1 MDAWIY
7 DYNSTN
13 TRLCSRC
20 SGTKHIYIPEL
31 NCTIKTFGVG
41 QEYVTGDYGI
51 GNRITTER
59 GFIFRE
65 CDDVIEVKNIRKIH
79 MDKELVKNFITLY
92 EKRELIQGAIDE
104 LVDIFQNI

>member
-1 MDAWIY
+1 MDAWMY

-13 TRLCSRC
+13 TRLCSGS

-31 NCTIKTFGVG
+31 NCTIKTSAFG
-41 QEYVTGDYGI
+41 QECVTYNYGI

-59 GFIFRE
+59 GFTFRE
-65 CDDVIEVKNIRKIH
+65 RDDVIEVKNIRKIH
-79 MDKELVKNFITLY
+79 MDKELVKNFITLC
-92 EKRELIQGAIDE
+92 EKRESIQGAIDE